1 MSEEVRDK
9 VFREAIQDVNAW
21 RKTMIHH
28 MKEENPEINAAI
40 IEIATKASVDAK
52 GVALGAYLAYK
63 MLEIAEKEGGV
74 GIEGLL
80 E

>member
-9 VFREAIQDVNAW
+9 VYREAIQDVNAW

-40 IEIATKASVDAK
+40 IEIATKASIDAK
-52 GVALGAYLAYK
+52 GVALGAYLTYK
-63 MLEIAEKEGGV
+63 MLELAEKEGGV

>member
-9 VFREAIQDVNAW
+9 VYREAIQDINAW

-28 MKEENPEINAAI
+28 LKEENPEINAAI
-40 IEIATKASVDAK
+40 IEIATKASIDAK

-63 MLEIAEKEGGV
+63 MLELAEKEGGV